1 MCGRQDGYYW
11 VNVLIPAH
19 LGSPGQRAAER
30 LCVSV
35 CVCSYALNAYSG
47 W

>member
-30 LCVSV
+30 LCV
-35 CVCSYALNAYSG
+35 CSYALNACSG